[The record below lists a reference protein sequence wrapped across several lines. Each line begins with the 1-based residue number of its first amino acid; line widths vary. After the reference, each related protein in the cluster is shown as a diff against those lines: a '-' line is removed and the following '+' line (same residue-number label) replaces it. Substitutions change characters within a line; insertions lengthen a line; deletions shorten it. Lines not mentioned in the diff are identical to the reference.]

1 MSQVKFDIAE
11 FLLNNKMELLNVI
24 RNEVRDISS
33 TEAWFFNNGLSH
45 YYVDAFEDFVL
56 YKVKLTL
63 EQMTSFTFQE
73 IDESVDKGFLVDLLG
88 NDILN
93 VEGWKNEQ
101 NSLQ

>member
-1 MSQVKFDIAE
+1 MQIKFDIAE
-11 FLLNNKMELLNVI
+11 FLLNNKVELLDII
-24 RNEVRDISS
+24 RNEVKDISS

-45 YYVDAFEDFVL
+45 YYVDAFEDFVVH
-56 YKVKLTL
+56 KVRLVL
-63 EQMTSFTFQE
+63 EEKTSFTFQE

-101 NSLQ
+101 NSL